1 MTDTSQATSALRRFL
16 AIFAAGLGA
25 TFFLPVRLDAREGDW
40 GHIIALLAIGLAL
53 QFGVDFFSVGTQGEF
68 AWTGVADVLFVL
80 PVVLLAAWAAAR
92 IAGRA
97 DRVPQLMTVFLSV
110 ALVFFMISQ
119 ALRGVLAYQWPLTV
133 WYALACGIAGARML
147 APSRGRGIGALLA
160 TVLCIGVPI
169 VVVNPAPVVWSAPLE
184 QGEDE
189 GAKRAVS
196 EEALYL
202 QPSLLERELTAVEPG
217 QKGAPELFVLVVAGD
232 ASQDVFMKEADYV
245 ASQFE
250 ESFGA
255 QGHIVTLINNPQS
268 AKDTPMASVTSMQ
281 HTLDYFAQ
289 VMDPAK
295 DILFLYLTSHGSPDH
310 KFSLQFGGVQFNDL
324 DPPRLREMLDKSGIR
339 RRVIVVS
346 ACYSGGFVEALKSED
361 TLVITAAAAD
371 RTSFGCSNE
380 ADFTYFGKAYFE
392 EALHKT
398 TSFTKAFEL
407 AKASIAKREQQEKVE
422 PSKPQIFVGAHIE
435 AVLDEFEKGRE
446 ARKPGST

>member
-1 MTDTSQATSALRRFL
+1 
-16 AIFAAGLGA
+16 
-25 TFFLPVRLDAREGDW
+25 
-40 GHIIALLAIGLAL
+40 
-53 QFGVDFFSVGTQGEF
+53 
-68 AWTGVADVLFVL
+68 
-80 PVVLLAAWAAAR
+80 
-92 IAGRA
+92 
-97 DRVPQLMTVFLSV
+97 
-110 ALVFFMISQ
+110 
-119 ALRGVLAYQWPLTV
+119 
-133 WYALACGIAGARML
+133 
-147 APSRGRGIGALLA
+147 
-160 TVLCIGVPI
+160 
-169 VVVNPAPVVWSAPLE
+169 VWSAPLE